1 MRPYRALFLDID
13 DTVLDYAQCGGQ
25 ALAETCRR
33 MGAVCTEEVAA
44 RFWAIDARVWAE
56 QKRGVW
62 TIDQVLDRRAQEM
75 ADLLGMPEKAGLF
88 RYGFVEAL
96 GRTAVPVAGA
106 AALLDRLR
114 ARGMPVYG
122 ASNGFLATQQ
132 RRLRLA
138 GLLDRFADLFVSDDV
153 GAEKPDPVF
162 FRRALARAGRDAAE
176 VLMIGDSYH
185 ADVLGGASA
194 GLDTCWFCRGAA
206 DRPPVW
212 TYLVRSLEEIDA
224 LL

>member
-33 MGAVCTEEVAA
+33 MGAACTEEVAA

-56 QKRGVW
+56 QRRGAW
-62 TIDQVLDRRAQEM
+62 TIAQVLDRRAKEM

-88 RYGFVEAL
+88 RYGFVEEL
-96 GRTAVPVAGA
+96 GRTAVPVEGA

-114 ARGMPVYG
+114 ARGVPVYG
-122 ASNGFLATQQ
+122 ASNGFLATQR

-138 GLLDRFADLFVSDDV
+138 GLLDRFADLYVSDDI
-153 GAEKPDPVF
+153 GAEKPDPAF
-162 FRRALARAGRDAAE
+162 FRRALARAGRAAAE
-176 VLMIGDSYH
+176 VLMVGDSYH
-185 ADVLGGASA
+185 ADILGGSAA

-206 DRPPVW
+206 DREPVW
-212 TYLVRSLEEIDA
+212 THRIRSLEELDA

>member
-13 DTVLDYAQCGGQ
+13 DTVLDYARCGGQ

-33 MGAVCTEEVAA
+33 MGAACTEEIAA

-56 QKRGVW
+56 QKRGAW
-62 TIDQVLDRRAQEM
+62 TIDQVLDRRAKEM

-88 RYGFVEAL
+88 RSGFVDAL

-114 ARGMPVYG
+114 ARG
-122 ASNGFLATQQ
+122 
-132 RRLRLA
+132 LRLA
-138 GLLDRFADLFVSDDV
+138 GLLDRFADLYVSDDI
-153 GAEKPDPVF
+153 GAEKPGPVF

-176 VLMIGDSYH
+176 VLMVGDSYH
-185 ADVLGGASA
+185 ADVLGGSAA

-212 TYLVRSLEEIDA
+212 TYLIHSLDELDA

>member
-13 DTVLDYAQCGGQ
+13 DTVLDYAQCGGH

-33 MGAVCTEEVAA
+33 MGAVCTEEIAA
-44 RFWAIDARVWAE
+44 RFWAIDARVWAQ
-56 QKRGVW
+56 QKRGAW
-62 TIDQVLDRRAQEM
+62 TIDQVLDRRAKEM

-88 RYGFVEAL
+88 RSGFVEAL

-106 AALLDRLR
+106 AALLDR
-114 ARGMPVYG
+114 
-122 ASNGFLATQQ
+122 
-132 RRLRLA
+132 
-138 GLLDRFADLFVSDDV
+138 FADLYVSDDI

-176 VLMIGDSYH
+176 VLMVGDSYH
-185 ADVLGGASA
+185 ADVLGGSAA

-212 TYLVRSLEEIDA
+212 TYLVRSLEELDA

>member
-33 MGAVCTEEVAA
+33 MGAVCTEEIAA

-56 QKRGVW
+56 QKRGAW
-62 TIDQVLDRRAQEM
+62 TIDQVLDRRAKEM

-88 RYGFVEAL
+88 RYGFVDAL

-114 ARGMPVYG
+114 ARGLPVYKK
-122 ASNGFLATQQ
+122 
-132 RRLRLA
+132 
-138 GLLDRFADLFVSDDV
+138 GL
-153 GAEKPDPVF
+153 
-162 FRRALARAGRDAAE
+162 ALAVAAQHHVIYNIHIAHQAHAQPVLRNKGEPNPQLANLHWRFVAQILGNAGGGVLVQNLPARKGLQAGNGLQQLALAA
-176 VLMIGDSYH
+176 
-185 ADVLGGASA
+185 A
-194 GLDTCWFCRGAA
+194 GNTGNA
-206 DRPPVW
+206 
-212 TYLVRSLEEIDA
+212 
-224 LL
+224 